1 LPARNPPGED
11 FVDPSSAP
19 WRAFEAPESPAPS
32 AERGAA
38 GSGVSPEPA
47 VPAIPRAILFG
58 ALAAML
64 LLGVGAAA
72 LAAGG
77 HDAAAVVVGGG
88 ASAGPDKPGVGSPDP
103 GRELVVDVGGAVL
116 RPGVYH
122 LSTGARVGDAIA
134 AAGGYGPRV
143 DAARA
148 GEELNLAALLQDGQ
162 HVQVPSRDDGAGGGG
177 GGTGPGS
184 SAGPGSGGANLVDLN
199 HATEA
204 ELEALPGIGPATA
217 AKIIASREGTRFV
230 AVQDLRDRK
239 LVGQKAFDGLK
250 DLVTIR

>member
-1 LPARNPPGED
+1 M
-11 FVDPSSAP
+11 DPSSAP
-19 WRAFEAPESPAPS
+19 WRAFEAPDPVAPTS
-32 AERGAA
+32 ERGVAGPAA
-38 GSGVSPEPA
+38 PATVPVAA
-47 VPAIPRAILFG
+47 VPRAALFF

-77 HDAAAVVVGGG
+77 HDDAAVVVGGDG
-88 ASAGPDKPGVGSPDP
+88 SAGPGTVAGESPDAR
-103 GRELVVDVGGAVL
+103 RELVIDVGGAVL

-122 LSTGARVGDAIA
+122 LSSGARVGDAIA

-143 DAARA
+143 DAGRA
-148 GEELNLAALLQDGQ
+148 GEQLNLAALLEDGQ
-162 HVQVPSRDDGAGGGG
+162 HVQVPSRDDMTTGAGAGGAGSGPSPGSGGG
-177 GGTGPGS
+177 GGT
-184 SAGPGSGGANLVDLN
+184 LVDLN

-217 AKIIASREGTRFV
+217 AKIIISREGARFV

-239 LVGQKAFDGLK
+239 LVGQKTFDGLK
-250 DLVTIR
+250 DLVTVR

>member
-1 LPARNPPGED
+1 M
-11 FVDPSSAP
+11 DPSSAP
-19 WRAFEAPESPAPS
+19 WRAFEAPDPVAATS
-32 AERGAA
+32 ERGVA
-38 GSGVSPEPA
+38 GPVTTVPPPIAA
-47 VPAIPRAILFG
+47 VPRAVVFG

-64 LLGVGAAA
+64 LLGVAAAA

-77 HDAAAVVVGGG
+77 HDDAAVVVGGDP
-88 ASAGPDKPGVGSPDP
+88 SAGPGNVAGGSPGP
-103 GRELVVDVGGAVL
+103 GRELVIDVGGAVL

-122 LSTGARVGDAIA
+122 LPSGARVGEAIA

-143 DAARA
+143 DAGRA
-148 GEELNLAALLQDGQ
+148 GAQLNLAALLEDGQ
-162 HVQVPSRDDGAGGGG
+162 HVQVPSRDDVTSGAGGGG
-177 GGTGPGS
+177 TGSGPS
-184 SAGPGSGGANLVDLN
+184 PGSGGGSGSLVDLN

-217 AKIIASREGTRFV
+217 AKIITSREGTRFV

-250 DLVTIR
+250 DLVTVR